1 MEIVVKPSS
10 DLPILTE
17 QSEKNVFIFISYLLL
32 LTNVNK

>member
-17 QSEKNVFIFISYLLL
+17 QSEKAYKFIYIYILFIAFD
-32 LTNVNK
+32 